1 MLCFRNG
8 QCAYVIIIFAIS
20 HSFSCISRTG
30 STPKAW
36 ANKNIDSILK
46 GPLPHSISET
56 RALDILAFS
65 ASSLCV
71 RLNALR

>member
-1 MLCFRNG
+1 MLCFSEWAMCLRNF
-8 QCAYVIIIFAIS
+8 IFAIS

-36 ANKNIDSILK
+36 ASKNIDSILK